1 MRLASALRAP
11 RAAFGVASTAPFSS
25 TPSASPY
32 KRLVPAPA
40 AGRRPRSWKDETPSE
55 VLPPATT
62 PLPSLP
68 TLRPGLSLPAPRL
81 RIDTLPNGLTV
92 ATEET
97 YGQVATLALFVEA
110 GSMYEAPGEV
120 GACHFLEA
128 AAFGATAGMRGE
140 EVLRLTQDHGMT
152 TGAVFNREV
161 LMFKVDALR
170 GSVREALTLLVDAA
184 LRPALGEED
193 MEKARQTI
201 NFQRAEAAAQPQV
214 LLQEQIWAAAYGGA
228 TPLGRSEKCTAAAAA
243 GMRAATLRAFVER
256 NFTPPRMVL
265 AGVGVE
271 HGEVLAGARELLGG
285 LPAARGGGAPAPTA
299 RPGGAYAGG
308 DLRTTPDWASQPA
321 TQAAATAKQD
331 LAHFMVAF
339 PSVGWRD
346 DDMFPVCVMDT
357 LLGGGSSFSAGGP
370 GKGMYSRLY
379 REALNAFPWLES
391 ANAFSTQLYDRGL
404 LGIAGS
410 APPQYAGEVAR
421 LACAHL
427 MRLSEELAGGVE
439 LSRAKNQLASSVI
452 INLEAR
458 GMLAEDIG
466 RQILNHRKRL
476 SVEEVARRIQAV
488 RAQDVRDVVRKALR
502 HPPSVAVVGDVEG
515 RVPPYENFKVRG
527 GMGAW
532 FLRGKVPPNS
542 PNHPTTPF
550 AQYYFRPPE
559 EKVLPKQHVIATK

>member
-1 MRLASALRAP
+1 MPALQ
-11 RAAFGVASTAPFSS
+11 
-25 TPSASPY
+25 
-32 KRLVPAPA
+32 
-40 AGRRPRSWKDETPSE
+40 
-55 VLPPATT
+55 
-62 PLPSLP
+62 
-68 TLRPGLSLPAPRL
+68 PGLSLPPPRL
-81 RIDTLPNGLTV
+81 RIDTLSNGLTV

-97 YGQVATLALFVEA
+97 YGQVATLALFIEA
-110 GSMYEAPGEV
+110 GSMYESATEV

-128 AAFGATAGMRGE
+128 SAFSATASLSSE
-140 EVLRLTQDHGMT
+140 ELLRLTQEHGMT

-161 LMFKVDALR
+161 LMFKVDTLR
-170 GSVREALTLLVDAA
+170 GSVREALALLVDAA

-193 MEKARQTI
+193 MERARQTI
-201 NFQRAEAAAQPQV
+201 TFQRAEAAAQPQV
-214 LLQEQIWAAAYGGA
+214 LLQEQIWAAAFGGS
-228 TPLGRSEKCTAAAAA
+228 TPLGRSEKCPAAAAA
-243 GMRAATLRAFVER
+243 GMRAATLRAFAER

-271 HGEVLAGARELLGG
+271 HGEVVAGARALLGS
-285 LPAARGGGAPAPTA
+285 LPAARGGAGAAPPTPRPA
-299 RPGGAYAGG
+299 GEYVGG
-308 DLRTTPDWASQPA
+308 DLRTTPDWGALPA
-321 TQAAATAKQD
+321 TQSAATAKQD
-331 LAHFMVAF
+331 MAHFMVAF

-410 APPQYAGEVAR
+410 APPHYAGEVAR
-421 LACAHL
+421 IACAHL

-439 LSRAKNQLASSVI
+439 LARAKNQLASSVI

-466 RQILNHRKRL
+466 RQILNHKKRL

-488 RAQDVRDVVRKALR
+488 RAQDVREVVRKALR
-502 HPPSVAVVGDVEG
+502 SAPSVAVVGDVEG
-515 RVPPYENFKVRG
+515 RVPPYENFKVRWG
-527 GMGAW
+527 GATVRH
-532 FLRGKVPPNS
+532 LEKSVVNPPPPPPFS
-542 PNHPTTPF
+542 PPHVSPPF
-550 AQYYFRPPE
+550 VA
-559 EKVLPKQHVIATK
+559 LL